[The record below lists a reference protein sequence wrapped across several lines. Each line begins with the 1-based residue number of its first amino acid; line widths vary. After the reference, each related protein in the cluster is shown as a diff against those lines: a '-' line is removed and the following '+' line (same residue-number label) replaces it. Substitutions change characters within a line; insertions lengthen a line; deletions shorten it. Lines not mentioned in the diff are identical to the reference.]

1 MNRKEVALKIRVDE
15 ELRREFVDICRAGDM
30 TAAQVVRHFMRD
42 YIAQRRQG
50 MQGNLFN
57 NDNNKASV

>member
-15 ELRREFVDICRAGDM
+15 ELRREFVNICRAGDM

-42 YIAQRRQG
+42 YIVQQRKG
-50 MQGNLFN
+50 MQGNLFSH
-57 NDNNKASV
+57 DSNKGSV